1 MAKFVLV
8 QKTKNKQAAINP
20 EHVAAI
26 VDKGKQCHIVLS
38 HGTVSQGVIVSPE
51 TLVELM
57 NKLQRGDH

>member
-8 QKTKNKQAAINP
+8 QNTKKKQAAINP

-26 VDKGKQCHIVLS
+26 VDKGKQRYIVLS
-38 HGTVSQGVIVSPE
+38 HGHIQFGVIASPE

-57 NKLQRGDH
+57 NRLQRGDD